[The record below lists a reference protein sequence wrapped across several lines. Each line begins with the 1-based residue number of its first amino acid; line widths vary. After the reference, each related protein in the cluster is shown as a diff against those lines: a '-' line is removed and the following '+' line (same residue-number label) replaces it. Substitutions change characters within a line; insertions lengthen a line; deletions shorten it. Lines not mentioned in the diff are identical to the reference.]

1 MPLWFIFIPCIFPTE
16 GNGMKLQPEGWELH
30 VALDITW
37 GYVVG
42 VAVAILSVCVCV
54 SVHMCTDMQ
63 VTAEKIQQQLVWWNQ
78 N

>member
-1 MPLWFIFIPCIFPTE
+1 
-16 GNGMKLQPEGWELH
+16 MKLQPEGWELH

-63 VTAEKIQQQLVWWNQ
+63 VTAEKIQQQLV
-78 N
+78 